1 MKNNN
6 NKCEDEWSAFAD
18 LMATI
23 IEKYAGKMDLDS
35 LPDPPIPL
43 SSLIN
48 ENKETSENK
57 ESSENKE

>member
-1 MKNNN
+1 MKDN

-23 IEKYAGKMDLDS
+23 ILNHINDLDLDS

-48 ENKETSENK
+48 KSEDTSK
-57 ESSENKE
+57 KD

>member
-1 MKNNN
+1 MKDN
-6 NKCEDEWSAFAD
+6 NKSEDEWSAFAD

-23 IEKYAGKMDLDS
+23 IEKYAGKMDLDG

-48 ENKETSENK
+48 KSEDTSK
-57 ESSENKE
+57 KD